1 MKDEHHMHD
10 SAASPQPTHS
20 HSMQCMEIWGGNH
33 PTQRSVST
41 PGLDI
46 WVWSQPYQASA
57 GGGDVHYV
65 SLCGGGETTR
75 LILADIAGHGA
86 SVADTAVDLRRLMR
100 ESINHKSQS
109 RLVQRLN
116 RQFAKLSKLKKFA
129 TAVVATYLAR
139 TNQLTLSNAGH
150 PRPLF
155 YQASNATWSFINDNR
170 GDGTQGLANLPLGVD
185 GTTNYP
191 PVILN
196 LQPGDLLLIYTDALP
211 ESKGTGGMLGE
222 QGLLEVLQTLD
233 ATHPATLVQ
242 QLITRLHD
250 HLNSQPAIDDATIL
264 LLHHNGT
271 RPSPLSLTQKLDVY
285 AKVFRLKRV

>member
-1 MKDEHHMHD
+1 M
-10 SAASPQPTHS
+10 AATTAHPPADTT

-65 SLCGGGETTR
+65 SLCGGGDITR
-75 LILADIAGHGA
+75 LILADIAGHGS

-100 ESINHKSQS
+100 DSINHKSQS

-116 RQFAKLSKLKKFA
+116 RQFAALSQLKKFA

-139 TNQLTLSNAGH
+139 TQQLTLSNAGH
-150 PRPLF
+150 PRPLL
-155 YQASNATWSFINDNR
+155 YQAATRTWSFIDDNR
-170 GDGTQGLANLPLGVD
+170 GNSKQGLANLPLGID
-185 GTTNYP
+185 ATTSYP

-196 LQPGDLLLIYTDALP
+196 LHPGDLVLIYTDALP
-211 ESKGTGGMLGE
+211 ESTGTGGMLGE
-222 QGLLEVLQTLD
+222 QGLLAILQSLD
-233 ATHPATLVQ
+233 ATQPATLVA
-242 QLITRLHD
+242 QLTNRLHD
-250 HLNSQPAIDDATIL
+250 HRNEQPAIDDATIL
-264 LLHHNGT
+264 LLHHNGS
-271 RPSPLSLTQKLDVY
+271 RPPRLSLSQKLDVY